1 MSPTCWRMTA
11 ASAEDF
17 NCFLEIIPSFC
28 FCICGNMLHC
38 LIYLDLCHF
47 DTVTVRNVK
56 HLSQN
61 YEMELKKIKGATNTI
76 TGKYT
81 Q

>member
-1 MSPTCWRMTA
+1 MTA

-17 NCFLEIIPSFC
+17 NCFLENISLFLYFVFVETC
-28 FCICGNMLHC
+28 CMVLF
-38 LIYLDLCHF
+38 DLCYF

-61 YEMELKKIKGATNTI
+61 YEMESKKIEGATKTI
-76 TGKYT
+76 ASKYI
-81 Q
+81 